1 MSVYVEEVT
10 RADCKKNNFSG
21 LRSDRIL
28 CNMEIWKAGVMVY
41 ESSAAE
47 MATNPERFKQAYAEA
62 FGLYIEQVEM
72 LDIIP
77 RS

>member
-10 RADCKKNNFSG
+10 RADCKKKNFSG

-41 ESSAAE
+41 EASAAE
-47 MATNPERFKQAYAEA
+47 MATNPEHFRQAYAEA
-62 FGLYIEQVEM
+62 FGLFVDQVVLE
-72 LDIIP
+72 DILP
-77 RS
+77 RG